1 MQTLEN
7 SRSDSADIDS
17 ENLESETPLVD
28 SEYEIAQEHTD
39 ESSEENM
46 AITYRASVNAG
57 TLYIV
62 ATPIGNLGDISQRA
76 LDILAQVDIIACE
89 DTRHTQRLLNNF
101 SIKNRTM
108 SMHDHN
114 ERQRQE
120 QIAALLKEGKSI
132 ALVSDAGTPLI
143 SDPGFHLVRHCRQEG
158 LQVAPIPGACAAI
171 AALSAAGLP
180 TDRFS
185 FEGFLPSKSGARQNK
200 LNELAD
206 ESRTMVFYD
215 APRRAIDTIADI
227 VSVLG
232 GERYIVIAREL
243 TKTFE
248 TIHSDT
254 AENLLTW
261 LQNDPNQLK
270 GEMVLIIEG
279 QKVDPNAIS
288 TKVIATLKLLLA
300 EMKPKKACAI
310 TAEIYGVKKNAL
322 YDIALSLKV

>member
-1 MQTLEN
+1 M
-7 SRSDSADIDS
+7 
-17 ENLESETPLVD
+17 SETTLTP
-28 SEYEIAQEHTD
+28 A
-39 ESSEENM
+39 
-46 AITYRASVNAG
+46 

-76 LDILAQVDIIACE
+76 IDILTQVDVIACE
-89 DTRHTQRLLNNF
+89 DTRHTGKLLSAF
-101 SIKNRTM
+101 SIKNKTM
-108 SMHDHN
+108 SLHDHN
-114 ERQRQE
+114 ERQRQD
-120 QIAALLKEGKSI
+120 QVASMLQEGKTI

-143 SDPGFHLVRHCRQEG
+143 SDPGFHLVRHCRSLG
-158 LQVAPIPGACAAI
+158 LQVSPIPGACAAI
-171 AALSAAGLP
+171 SALSVAGLP

-185 FEGFLPSKSGARQNK
+185 FEGFLPSKSGARQAT
-200 LNELAD
+200 LTALAD

-215 APRRAIDTIADI
+215 APRRAIDTVQDI
-227 VSVLG
+227 VTTLG

-261 LQNDPNQLK
+261 LEQDPNQLK

-279 QKVDPNAIS
+279 YKAVENEIS
-288 TKVIATLKLLLA
+288 KEVISTLKLLLG

-310 TAEIYGVKKNAL
+310 AAEIYGIKKNAL
-322 YDIALSLKV
+322 YEVALGLK

>member
-1 MQTLEN
+1 MQT
-7 SRSDSADIDS
+7 SID
-17 ENLESETPLVD
+17 
-28 SEYEIAQEHTD
+28 
-39 ESSEENM
+39 
-46 AITYRASVNAG
+46 AG

-76 LDILAQVDIIACE
+76 LDVLSQVDLIACE
-89 DTRHTQRLLNNF
+89 DTRHTQKLLSAY
-101 SIKNRTM
+101 SIKNKTM

-120 QIAALLKEGKSI
+120 HIAKLLTEGQSI

-143 SDPGFHLVRHCRQEG
+143 SDPGFHLVRHCRQQG
-158 LQVAPIPGACAAI
+158 LKVSPIPGACAAI

-185 FEGFLPSKSGARQNK
+185 FEGFLPSKSGARQSTL
-200 LNELAD
+200 LNLAN
-206 ESRTMVFYD
+206 EERTMVFYD
-215 APRRAIDTIADI
+215 APRRAIDTVADI
-227 VSVLG
+227 VTVLG
-232 GERYIVIAREL
+232 GERYVVIAREL

-248 TIHSDT
+248 TIYSDT

-261 LQNDPNQLK
+261 LNEDPNQLK

-279 QKVDPNAIS
+279 FKVDPNAIS
-288 TKVIATLKLLLA
+288 PKIIDTLKLLLK
-300 EMKPKKACAI
+300 EMKPKTACAI

-322 YDIALSLKV
+322 YDIALSMK